1 MRDLH
6 WIPILENVARTG
18 SLWVCHSF
26 SSEMDSSCLQAWWLE
41 LSPWDTGG
49 TGNKGTGSVL
59 QTCARHKSTH
69 RHCVSKCFYTHLQ
82 LCWMELCPRFE
93 MSKINMV
100 YSVTRNN
107 FKCQQLVCFFVSI
120 LHVWQEKH
128 LSHPACCW
136 AWFVGGSSLGEGR
149 SVPVLSRRGFLLD
162 DPWEDL
168 RGFPGVCTPWDN
180 CCSMFSFHFFL
191 KYLIMWM
198 CVSV

>member
-1 MRDLH
+1 MSLSFFLFRDGELL
-6 WIPILENVARTG
+6 PP
-18 SLWVCHSF
+18 SLMTWA
-26 SSEMDSSCLQAWWLE
+26 SSLRHRWDRKQGDWLC
-41 LSPWDTGG
+41 SPDM
-49 TGNKGTGSVL
+49 L
-59 QTCARHKSTH
+59 PRHKSTH

-100 YSVTRNN
+100 YSVTRKN

-120 LHVWQEKH
+120 FHVWLEKH

-149 SVPVLSRRGFLLD
+149 SVPELSKRLPPRW
-162 DPWEDL
+162 PWEDL

-180 CCSMFSFHFFL
+180 CCSVFSCHFFL
-191 KYLIMWM
+191 SIIMWM